1 MQLPGLRLRVP
12 LKCGE
17 TRPGVIGEMGGKVTI
32 TSFVKA
38 AGETL
43 SFPTPDWG
51 SHSYFLR
58 TKPGCEYTV
67 VQADAWY
74 MLGIVVRVTNSEGPH
89 EFAVFF
95 NIFGYTQVSDLRD
108 PGSDFCDFFV
118 PWVEFVKSLQRNW
131 QDWEEF
137 LFVQGDF
144 WGSFSEDRWI
154 LTKLGKRWKATSVP
168 ESFSQMLGRS
178 LEPTSWK
185 ILFAENYRPG
195 KYGE

>member
-12 LKCGE
+12 PRLGE
-17 TRPGVIGEMGGKVTI
+17 TKPGVIGEMGGKVTI
-32 TSFVKA
+32 TSFVQA

-74 MLGIVVRVTNSEGPH
+74 MLGIVVRITNSEGPH

-108 PGSDFCDFFV
+108 PGSDFEDFFV

-131 QDWEEF
+131 QDREEF
-137 LFVQGDF
+137 FFIQGDF

>member
-12 LKCGE
+12 LKCGG

-43 SFPTPDWG
+43 SFPTPDWAK
-51 SHSYFLR
+51 SSYFLR

-74 MLGIVVRVTNSEGPH
+74 MLGIVVRITNSEGSH

-131 QDWEEF
+131 QDREEF
-137 LFVQGDF
+137 RFVQGDF
-144 WGSFSEDRWI
+144 WGSFSEDRWV
-154 LTKLGKRWKATSVP
+154 LVRLDKRWKAVEVP
-168 ESFSQMLGRS
+168 ETFSQMLNRS

-185 ILFAENYRPG
+185 IIFAEHYRPG
-195 KYGE
+195 KYGN